1 MPRKSVPPPPP
12 PAPSRRS
19 TSTAHSHPLLKGGL
33 LAASAAPVA
42 AAQTV
47 TLGLVV
53 VVMALLAIIAYLV
66 YVTVRPPS
74 ASRAVLPPP
83 TNGVTGLPPLYLT
96 TVSSRNDPFNDP
108 YSPPLKS
115 DGMYFPRD
123 SSDLRGMPPVVA
135 PTTCNSGECAGAQAP
150 TLATVPVGIP
160 VNVQTRGYA
169 PDYTQL
175 GILTRERR
183 DRTEDTS
190 FRDNMI
196 LPLMGRRVLN
206 GRDKY
211 QYYTMSNTGA
221 VNTKLPV
228 RVRGKNCIGE
238 YGCDELM
245 NGDVVTVEGYN
256 ETFRA
261 TIYENSGFGYIP
273 YL

>member
-1 MPRKSVPPPPP
+1 
-12 PAPSRRS
+12 
-19 TSTAHSHPLLKGGL
+19 
-33 LAASAAPVA
+33 
-42 AAQTV
+42 
-47 TLGLVV
+47 
-53 VVMALLAIIAYLV
+53 
-66 YVTVRPPS
+66 
-74 ASRAVLPPP
+74 
-83 TNGVTGLPPLYLT
+83 
-96 TVSSRNDPFNDP
+96 
-108 YSPPLKS
+108 
-115 DGMYFPRD
+115 
-123 SSDLRGMPPVVA
+123 MPPVVA
-135 PTTCNSGECAGAQAP
+135 PTTCNSGECAG